1 MPGAELVSVC
11 VSAEGAGGG
20 GRDRR
25 CQVGTGQP
33 RGEAWGHSLML
44 KGSGSPRG
52 CQPGSDRVAL
62 EGKEEDHLSRDGQ
75 VCMRALG
82 GWGSFRG
89 DLRVLKEPESGRE
102 GRGGLRPYPQPP
114 AQGGLGLD

>member
-11 VSAEGAGGG
+11 VCPRRGQGAGGG
-20 GRDRR
+20 GRDRG
-25 CQVGTGQP
+25 CEVGTGQP

-89 DLRVLKEPESGRE
+89 DLRVLKEPEESVINNQSF
-102 GRGGLRPYPQPP
+102 LFTSLALTP
-114 AQGGLGLD
+114 